1 MVCYSGISLVNH
13 GVKEMEYLIVR
24 NPETV
29 RNFDIISADF
39 SNDEYT
45 YVHRNLPYDE
55 AVDIL
60 EIVKMGE
67 ELKGE

>member
-1 MVCYSGISLVNH
+1 
-13 GVKEMEYLIVR
+13 MEYLIVR

-29 RNFDIISADF
+29 RNFDVISTDF

-45 YVHRNLPYDE
+45 YVHRNLSYDE

-67 ELKGE
+67 ELEGE